1 LNNKPAHT
9 AASAGSSTSSGRQ
22 KQLGLE
28 DEFEEWAQEKIEKW
42 QPIDPLGSEAEENNP
57 VAFPAEPT
65 SINPPQWSA
74 ADFESP
80 EADIELERS
89 PSVAEPRP
97 PRTSIAATVD
107 SRGDSPRRA
116 RIMQVLDCYLVLESD
131 KGLVIVDQHALHE
144 RVLYEQFRGR
154 VLSGKVESQKLLVPQ
169 TVEMSL
175 KETALLLSHRELLS
189 ELGFGVE
196 EFGHGTVLLTAYPAL
211 LPKADHVKLLRD
223 VVDQLDQPGRAPT
236 RRDLLEQ
243 LLSMMA
249 CKAAIKAGH
258 RLSVEEMESLLAY
271 RHLIEDSH
279 HCPHGRPTA
288 LVLSREALDRQFG
301 RLG

>member
-1 LNNKPAHT
+1 
-9 AASAGSSTSSGRQ
+9 
-22 KQLGLE
+22 
-28 DEFEEWAQEKIEKW
+28 
-42 QPIDPLGSEAEENNP
+42 
-57 VAFPAEPT
+57 
-65 SINPPQWSA
+65 
-74 ADFESP
+74 
-80 EADIELERS
+80 
-89 PSVAEPRP
+89 
-97 PRTSIAATVD
+97 
-107 SRGDSPRRA
+107 
-116 RIMQVLDCYLVLESD
+116 MQVLDCYLVLESD

-175 KETALLLSHRELLS
+175 KETALLLSHRELLA

-196 EFGHGTVLLTAYPAL
+196 EFGHGTILLTADPAL

-223 VVDQLDQPGRAPT
+223 VVDQLDQPGQAPT

-258 RLSVEEMESLLAY
+258 RLSVEEMERLLAY
-271 RHLIEDSH
+271 RPLIEDSH
-279 HCPHGRPTA
+279 QCPHGRPTA